1 MTMDKQKNR
10 PADISPEE
18 WDIRCDLAAL
28 YRLVAHYG
36 WTDLIYT
43 HISARLPGRE
53 HLFLINDYRRVFHE
67 MRASDLVKIDLEGKK
82 LDEGSRRE
90 QVVNRAGFVIHSAL
104 HTARED
110 LTCIVHTHTKAGIAI
125 ASQRD
130 GLLPMSQHALK
141 FYNHL
146 AYHNYEGI
154 ALDLEERDRLV
165 ADLGTSHRAMILRNH
180 GLLVGG
186 RTVPEAFDH
195 IYFLERA
202 CEAQI
207 AAQSGGAE
215 LVMLPDE
222 EVRAHTSSQFRH
234 DEIPSY
240 VDMAWT
246 AALRLIDPE
255 TSDVWT

>member
-1 MTMDKQKNR
+1 MDKHKHR
-10 PADISPEE
+10 PADISAEE
-18 WDIRCDLAAL
+18 WEIRCDLASL
-28 YRLVAHYG
+28 YRLVAYYK

-43 HISARLPGRE
+43 HISARLPGE
-53 HLFLINDYRRVFHE
+53 GHHFLINDYRRMFHE
-67 MRASDLVKIDLEGKK
+67 MRASDLVKIDLEGNK
-82 LDEGSRRE
+82 LDERDPG

-104 HTARED
+104 HENRED
-110 LTCIVHTHTKAGIAI
+110 LLCIVHTHTKAGIAV

-141 FYNHL
+141 FYGHL
-146 AYHNYEGI
+146 AYHKYEGI

-165 ADLGTSHRAMILRNH
+165 RDLGPDHRAMILRNH

-186 RTVPEAFDH
+186 RTIPEAFDH

-215 LVMLPDE
+215 LVMCPEE
-222 EVRAHTSSQFRH
+222 EVREHTSAQYRH
-234 DEIPSY
+234 DEIPHW

-246 AALRLIDPE
+246 AALRLINAE
-255 TSDVWT
+255 GSDVWT